1 MFVLHFFPSVIS
13 GDRIF
18 FCLNKLS
25 MEGLLK
31 SRGRS
36 LPARFNCITAGR
48 RRLEV
53 GELAL
58 ASLFLT
64 SGAMLAEVTS
74 VEVSPLIAQSTL
86 VGPVDKEKQISVA
99 LALPFSGPGCCS
111 SFH

>member
-1 MFVLHFFPSVIS
+1 
-13 GDRIF
+13 
-18 FCLNKLS
+18 
-25 MEGLLK
+25 
-31 SRGRS
+31 

-86 VGPVDKEKQISVA
+86 VGS
-99 LALPFSGPGCCS
+99 CR
-111 SFH
+111 